1 MHQNDESGSPSALR
15 VREPPSTPEITK
27 KDSALFGALGDLGDQ
42 FNPAPNVTEISLDPE
57 EQLAHDSALFESVE
71 HGASESLYRSW
82 QAARPV
88 VVVGRH
94 SRVAADVFHDACLA
108 DGVHVLRR
116 GSGGGAVV
124 LGPGCLNYAVV
135 LSLVSRPELANVAA
149 SFRYILERIVVA
161 LDIPGLAVA
170 GGTDLA
176 LDGRKVSGN
185 AQRRG
190 RRALIHHGTLL
201 FGFETGL
208 ATRYLQEPVRQP
220 AYRTGRRH
228 AEFIGNIPLPA
239 ETIRERLEDAWS
251 ALRSG
256 AGCCI

>member
-1 MHQNDESGSPSALR
+1 ME
-15 VREPPSTPEITK
+15 
-27 KDSALFGALGDLGDQ
+27 
-42 FNPAPNVTEISLDPE
+42 TE
-57 EQLAHDSALFESVE
+57 QVC
-71 HGASESLYRSW
+71 
-82 QAARPV
+82 
-88 VVVGRH
+88 H
-94 SRVAADVFHDACLA
+94 SRVAADVCQEACLA
-108 DGVHVLRR
+108 DGVRVLRR

-135 LSLVSRPELANVAA
+135 LSLVPWTELANVAA
-149 SFRYILERIVVA
+149 SFRYILERIAAA
-161 LDIPGLAVA
+161 LDVPGLAVA

-201 FGFETGL
+201 FGFDSRL

-220 AYRTGRRH
+220 AYRARRRH

-239 ETIRERLEDAWS
+239 EVIRERLEDAWS

-256 AGCCI
+256 DGLPRLTP